1 MERQKKS
8 ALFVVM
14 VLGAAIVAAL
24 TFYGCGGSSG
34 SSSTGTLKV
43 AITDSPAFR
52 DYSSVHINIT
62 KVMAVPA
69 GKEDASDKDAGLV
82 TVAEF
87 PDGLDVNILKL
98 HFLQQVLGSVPVT
111 LPAGNYNQIRLILAK
126 NPASAPF
133 KNYFMLAGSDT
144 QVALT
149 TPSAQQTG
157 VKINGHFSVAPGVLT
172 TVLLDFDPN
181 TAIVMRG
188 HTGMD
193 NLKPTG
199 IRLMQ
204 VYGPLAPD
212 TSASISGMIRT
223 AAFMPFSS
231 ASVSITPRGPAAS
244 AVSAGTVYANYS
256 GAGVWKAPFVAYVP
270 PNGTTAMP
278 SSNYRVFIQGYR
290 NRQLQNAIFQLYSS
304 PLMSVTATGVDYPVQ
319 PNGIVTLT
327 P

>member
-1 MERQKKS
+1 MFRKTMSVLKAS
-8 ALFVVM
+8 MVLAAATVALFQ
-14 VLGAAIVAAL
+14 LQ
-24 TFYGCGGSSG
+24 GCGGGGGSG
-34 SSSTGTLKV
+34 SSTTGTLKV

-69 GKEDASDKDAGLV
+69 GKEGVDDRNSGLV
-82 TVAEF
+82 TIAEF

-98 HFLQQVLGSVPVT
+98 HFLQQVLGSAP
-111 LPAGNYNQIRLILAK
+111 LPAGNYNQVRLILSPD
-126 NPASAPF
+126 PA
-133 KNYFMLAGSDT
+133 KNYFMLTGSNS
-144 QVALT
+144 QEELT
-149 TPSAQQTG
+149 TPSALQTG
-157 VKINGHFSVAPGVLT
+157 VKINGHFSVTPGVLT
-172 TVLLDFDPN
+172 TILLDFDPN

-204 VYGPLAPD
+204 VYGSLD

-223 AAFMPFSS
+223 APFVPFSS
-231 ASVSITPRGPAAS
+231 ASVSIKPRGPAAS
-244 AVSAGTVYANYS
+244 AVSTGTVYANYS
-256 GAGVWKAPFVAYVP
+256 GAGVWKTPFVAYVP

-278 SSNYRVFIQGYR
+278 SSSYRVFIQGYR
-290 NRQLQNAIFQLYSS
+290 DSQLRNAIFQLYSS
-304 PLMSVTATGVDYPVQ
+304 PLMSATSTGIDYPVP

>member
-8 ALFVVM
+8 VFWVVM
-14 VLGAAIVAAL
+14 VLGAAIAAAVL
-24 TFYGCGGSSG
+24 FYGCGGGG

-69 GKEDASDKDAGLV
+69 GKENVGDNGAGLV

-98 HFLQQVLGSVPVT
+98 HFLQQVLGTVQ
-111 LPAGNYNQIRLILAK
+111 LPAGNYNQVRLILAA

-149 TPSAQQTG
+149 APSAQQTG
-157 VKINGHFSVAPGVLT
+157 VKINGKFSVASGVLT

-188 HTGMD
+188 ATGMD

-204 VYGPLAPD
+204 VYGPLALD

-244 AVSAGTVYANYS
+244 AISAGTVYANYS

-270 PNGTTAMP
+270 PNGTTATP

-290 NRQLQNAIFQLYSS
+290 DKQLQNASFQLYSS
-304 PLMSVTATGVDYPVQ
+304 PLMSVTSAGVDYPVP